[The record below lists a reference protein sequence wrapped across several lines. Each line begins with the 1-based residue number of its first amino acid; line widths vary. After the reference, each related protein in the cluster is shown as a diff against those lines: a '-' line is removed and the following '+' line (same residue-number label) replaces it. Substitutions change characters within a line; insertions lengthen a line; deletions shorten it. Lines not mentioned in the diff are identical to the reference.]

1 MADTQG
7 DGPARPYRKIELS
20 GYVLPTS
27 RPLSAQEERELARTI
42 QAGNAALS
50 RLVELLAPSLEAALA
65 SADTSPLDRRDLLG
79 HALVGIRRAV
89 ERHALSGVSDG
100 EFVGCAATMIQQAV
114 ADYID
119 GSDRRRWDCGGD
131 GGQWATKR
139 LARKVLE
146 DHAAGAPAM
155 DPALL
160 EALRARARAIDTF
173 CGPLVSVI
181 CREWNLL
188 AFCARGRYPD
198 A

>member
-20 GYVLPTS
+20 GYVLPTG
-27 RPLSAQEERELARTI
+27 RPLSAQEERELTRTI

-79 HALVGIRRAV
+79 HALVGARRAV
-89 ERHALSGVSDG
+89 ERHALSGASDG

-119 GSDRRRWDCGGD
+119 GSDRRRW
-131 GGQWATKR
+131 
-139 LARKVLE
+139 
-146 DHAAGAPAM
+146 
-155 DPALL
+155 
-160 EALRARARAIDTF
+160 
-173 CGPLVSVI
+173 
-181 CREWNLL
+181 
-188 AFCARGRYPD
+188 
-198 A
+198 